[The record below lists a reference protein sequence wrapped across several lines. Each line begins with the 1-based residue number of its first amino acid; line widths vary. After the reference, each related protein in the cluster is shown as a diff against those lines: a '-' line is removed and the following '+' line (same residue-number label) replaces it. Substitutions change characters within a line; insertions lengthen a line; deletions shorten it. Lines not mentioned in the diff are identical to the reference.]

1 MKLLRI
7 ALIVTASLVLVL
19 GIGVALAF
27 TPAVQTWAAK
37 KFAPA
42 SPELTVTI
50 GRVSAGLEQTRLEN
64 VRVVQPGL
72 VLTMPSVEV
81 DVGVLGAIGG
91 TVDVKRL
98 VAKGWILDLTEPVV
112 VPAQTSPQSKPSASS
127 GAKEPQQPS
136 PQVQVSQKQATSD
149 AFNGIFDLLKL
160 PVDLSVDGVDFSG
173 DVIIPEGRA
182 QVAIKGGDVAVGGAG
197 KFALVLDVKT
207 KNTET
212 INLTGTFTARMETP
226 RTFNSLSLVA
236 DVVAKGPQLP
246 PAGVSLSLSLSATR
260 PGASETYSA
269 MVLSGNR
276 EILSA
281 EVELP
286 SGDAPLAGKWT
297 LDATQADAAPFALG
311 RPLPDFTAKGQGT
324 FTADRMFTAIK
335 AAGSLDATLDKLS
348 AIQPEFAALGR
359 LTLAAGFDVATQG
372 DTVNL
377 QKLDV
382 RVAGAKPVL
391 TVAALQVVSFN
402 TATSAVTAADP
413 STDLLRITLDGL
425 PLAWAKPFLGDLVL
439 TGDDVRGAF
448 TATARDG
455 GFVLR
460 PSAPITLTNLS
471 VTQAGQPLV
480 QALDV
485 SLSAQADYSPKGFN
499 AEVTNLSARS
509 AGATILTLTAK
520 AAQPAGDKQ
529 PLTATGTYEVNLP
542 AALAQPVAAGSAAL
556 QGGVARGDFTASVA
570 DITTATL
577 TLQLAQL
584 TALDGTALP
593 SVALTAR
600 ADIDATGRIKADA
613 PLVITQGKR
622 RSDLTLAAV
631 VTQTEKNTDIQAK
644 LTSQYL
650 HIPDLQLFAALSPAP
665 AGPVAT
671 TPPVSTPK
679 RPAPKT
685 PPAPPAPAPTEPLW
699 AGVTGELLLSLK
711 SVAYSKD
718 IVVNDVEGVVKITPA
733 ALTLQ
738 NLQAALKTGGNLK
751 AGGGL
756 QFDAKQKQPYALK
769 ADVALTAVEPAPI
782 LRALSPGKPSPVEGK
797 FDLTTQLSGRAT
809 DPSAFDETVV
819 GDITLASKGG
829 TLKALNVKTSA
840 AVDNVGKAAAIA
852 GILGQLAGSEST
864 MKYADRARAAADV
877 TKQLGSLQ
885 FDQLNLVLARDEK
898 NNMGIKDLSLIS
910 PIVRFAGSGT
920 ITYQPGVPLMQQ
932 PLLLSLQL
940 AAKGKLGDD
949 LRTLKLID
957 SKADTSNYAALVEK
971 LTFDGSLQA
980 VGTSQLSNL
989 INRALTN

>member
-19 GIGVALAF
+19 GIVVALAF

-42 SPELTVTI
+42 TPELTVGI
-50 GRVSAGLEQTRLEN
+50 GRVNAGLNSTRVESI
-64 VRVVQPGL
+64 RVAQPGL
-72 VLTMPSVEV
+72 LLTLPSAEIDVSVL
-81 DVGVLGAIGG
+81 DAAGG
-91 TVDVKRL
+91 QVAVKRL
-98 VAKGWILDLTEPVV
+98 VAKGWILDLTAPSAV
-112 VPAQTSPQSKPSASS
+112 ATAASSSKPAAPTKPAPALSPAIPSS
-127 GAKEPQQPS
+127 TPEAA
-136 PQVQVSQKQATSD
+136 VSE
-149 AFNGIFDLLKL
+149 AFNGIFKLIEL
-160 PVDLSVDGVDFSG
+160 PVDLSVDGVDLAGEIIFSDG
-173 DVIIPEGRA
+173 GRA
-182 QVAIKGGDVAVGGAG
+182 QVTITGGGLAANKEGTFTLTA
-197 KFALVLDVKT
+197 DVKMPDASVT
-207 KNTET
+207 TRSVILARMNSPRTFDRFSLTLDATAKSPQVPQGATGTLAVNATTDGQAENYT
-212 INLTGTFTARMETP
+212 VAFRSGARELLQAAVTLPPGAAPLTGTW
-226 RTFNSLSLVA
+226 S
-236 DVVAKGPQLP
+236 
-246 PAGVSLSLSLSATR
+246 
-260 PGASETYSA
+260 
-269 MVLSGNR
+269 
-276 EILSA
+276 
-281 EVELP
+281 
-286 SGDAPLAGKWT
+286 

-311 RPLPDFTAKGQGT
+311 QPLPDFTAKGQGT
-324 FTADRMFTAIK
+324 FTADRTFTAIK

-425 PLAWAKPFLGDLVL
+425 PLAWAKPFLGDLAL

-455 GFVLR
+455 GFSLR

-499 AEVTNLSARS
+499 AEVANLSARS

-631 VTQTEKNTDIQAK
+631 VTPTEKNTDIQAK
-644 LTSQYL
+644 LTSKLL
-650 HIPDLQLFAALSPAP
+650 HIPDLQLFSALSPAP
-665 AGPVAT
+665 A
-671 TPPVSTPK
+671 TPSPTPSPA
-679 RPAPKT
+679 PAPKK
-685 PPAPPAPAPTEPLW
+685 PAPSPAPSPSVPAPTEPLW
-699 AGVTGELLLSLK
+699 AGVTGELQLSLK

-797 FDLTTQLSGRAT
+797 FDVTTQLSGRAA
-809 DPSAFDETVV
+809 DLSAFDETVI

-898 NNMGIKDLSLIS
+898 NNMGIKDISLLS
-910 PIVRFAGSGT
+910 PIVRLAGSGT
-920 ITYQPGVPLMQQ
+920 ITYQPGVSLMQQ